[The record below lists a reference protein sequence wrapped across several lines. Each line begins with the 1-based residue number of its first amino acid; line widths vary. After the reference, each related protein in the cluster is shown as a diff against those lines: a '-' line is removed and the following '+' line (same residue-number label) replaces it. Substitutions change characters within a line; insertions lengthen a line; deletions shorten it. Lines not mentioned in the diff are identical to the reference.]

1 MMFMYF
7 CRSPSRY
14 PDFWGV
20 IEIRAFPDTQ
30 LGRIAASVPGEKTVS
45 NVVDAAA
52 SSIKDRERKMCKH
65 VLMFPINRGVPSL
78 FSDIQPCI
86 DIVEGFLAVGNELVS
101 QVPIGWRHSGTR
113 DLLDP

>member
-14 PDFWGV
+14 PELWGV
-20 IEIRAFPDTQ
+20 IEIRAFPETQ
-30 LGRIAASVPGEKTVS
+30 LGRIAASVPREKTVS

-52 SSIKDRERKMCKH
+52 SSIQDRERKMCKH

-78 FSDIQPCI
+78 FSDTQPLI
-86 DIVEGFLAVGNELVS
+86 DIIEGFLAAGNKLVS
-101 QVPIGWRHSGTR
+101 QVPIG
-113 DLLDP
+113 